1 MNKRYFLNFCL
12 LGLFSV
18 LTLGC
23 GNVELGCR
31 CGCEACKDG
40 CSCSPDKKCD
50 DKNCHCD
57 R

>member
-1 MNKRYFLNFCL
+1 MFDRRYFTAGIFGL
-12 LGLFSV
+12 LL

-23 GNVELGCR
+23 GPVSCK
-31 CGCEACKDG
+31 CSCKSCEDG